1 MFTRLFSCRPLSR
14 RFFLLVL
21 CFILPA
27 AASCAFLIALNGC
40 GSMGSNNTNMTNQ
53 AATASLAFIS
63 NSGSGTV
70 SAFSVST
77 SGNLAPVAGSPFAAG
92 AGAEFMAF
100 DSVHN
105 LLFVSNQNAN
115 SLSVFSVNTASGML
129 TAVPGSPF
137 TTGSRPTGVA
147 VAGMAGLVFVGNQN
161 DSTVSVFSIN
171 SATGALTLVAGS
183 PITGIANPFGL
194 TLNPAGT
201 LLFVNNF
208 RDDPTGGA
216 NAVSA
221 FQINSNGS
229 LTAVGSP
236 LPTSSPAGITSPVG
250 LVTDGKQVFVGDHMA
265 ESVVSLQING
275 GTGALTATS
284 MLPTPGSSCTA
295 SCHNNPLR
303 LTVDPMDKF
312 VFATNVAAGTV
323 STFSINNGSLSAMSS
338 APTGQH
344 PFGVATDPTGSF
356 VFVVNKVDSTVSGFS
371 LNSGSGKLSPLT
383 GFPFSGGGLNAP
395 TDIVIIRSTAMNQM
409 MM

>member
-1 MFTRLFSCRPLSR
+1 MVSRRLLSR
-14 RFFLLVL
+14 RFALLAF

-40 GSMGSNNTNMTNQ
+40 GSMGSNNTNMMNQ
-53 AATASLAFIS
+53 ASTASLVFVS
-63 NSGSGTV
+63 NSGSGTI
-70 SAFSVST
+70 SAFTVST
-77 SGNLAPVAGSPFAAG
+77 SGGLTAVPGSPSAAG
-92 AGAEFMAF
+92 AGAEFMAL

-105 LLFVSNQNAN
+105 LLFVSNQSAN
-115 SLSVFSVNTASGML
+115 SLSVFSVNTTSGML

-137 TTGSRPTGVA
+137 ATGSRPTGVA
-147 VAGMAGLVFVGNQN
+147 VAPMAGLVFVGNQN

-171 SATGALTLVAGS
+171 SMTGALTPVAGS

-194 TLNPAGT
+194 AVNPAGT
-201 LLFVNNF
+201 VLFVNNF

-250 LVTDGKQVFVGDHMA
+250 LATDGKQVFVGNHMA

-284 MLPTPGSSCTA
+284 MLPAPGSSCSS

-323 STFSINNGSLSAMSS
+323 STFSINNGSLSAMST
-338 APTGQH
+338 AATGQH
-344 PFGVATDPTGSF
+344 PFGVATDPTGAF

-371 LNSGSGKLSPLT
+371 VNSASGMLSPLM